1 MCLDSG
7 EHQNGPPVTMIL
19 ACPACNTRYVVPD
32 SAVGASGRQV
42 RCAACKHSWFQSPPA
57 ARSSPAAS
65 AAAAPS
71 PPRAA
76 VAPPP
81 PPPEDERRGQ
91 VRDVPQPAPRPPSDM
106 LGPAPPAEDQ
116 DFDAFAHEPPFRA
129 RRNPA
134 RMWTM
139 VSIVAAALM
148 LSAVAAISWFGFP
161 NVSAR
166 LGLARSAEGSPFEIK
181 GSAQRQ
187 KMESGNELLTVTG
200 RITNL
205 TDQVQRVPQIHAEL
219 RDASRRSVYSW
230 SISAPARE
238 LGPRQS
244 ATFNSAEVDVPR
256 GARSLHLSPG
266 PAS

>member
-1 MCLDSG
+1 
-7 EHQNGPPVTMIL
+7 MIL

-32 SAVGASGRQV
+32 SAIGASGRQV
-42 RCAACKHSWFQSPPA
+42 RCAACRNSWFQGPPPTRA
-57 ARSSPAAS
+57 VPGTRPAE
-65 AAAAPS
+65 AAPVAS
-71 PPRAA
+71 P
-76 VAPPP
+76 PPP
-81 PPPEDERRGQ
+81 PPPEPRPLAREAAPREEARE
-91 VRDVPQPAPRPPSDM
+91 VPRAAPRPTVAEAV
-106 LGPAPPAEDQ
+106 LGPPPPPEDP
-116 DFDAFAHEPPFRA
+116 DFDAFANEPPFRA

-139 VSIVAAALM
+139 LSIVAAALM
-148 LSAVAAISWFGFP
+148 LSGVAAISWFGFP

-166 LGLARSAEGSPFEIK
+166 LGLAAGSEVSPFEIK
-181 GSAQRQ
+181 GTAQRQ
-187 KMESGNELLTVTG
+187 MMASGNELLTVTG

-205 TDQVQRVPQIHAEL
+205 TDEAQRVPQIRAEL
-219 RDASRRSVYSW
+219 RDASRRSVYRW